1 MGEAQSLQEGSSQS
15 GGTSDE
21 GVLLSKLI
29 QLLNDRQCLLLSD
42 LGALLPGHL
51 RQRVKEQG
59 GLRSWLQ
66 KYPSLFAVA
75 GQPGQESVTLILGA
89 PAAAEVQAV
98 ASPQRG
104 PLPMS
109 GTLTSGEPD
118 GDGEVMLQG
127 GEISNSQPGDG
138 SGGSAGQGFPSDGA
152 QENEDP
158 LDKSAVQLRGLPFR
172 ATPEEVQ
179 VFLGDF
185 ANELPGLAPGG
196 GIQLMTNRDGR
207 PSGFA
212 RVQFNSPEVA
222 KRCRE
227 KLHLKAMEER
237 YVEVFL
243 YNERPSKG
251 RNRRAV
257 VEDGGVE
264 GLAPQAPDLTG
275 VTRETVVAECRE
287 QMADARKPGLL
298 MSMLGVALSQG
309 ARNYLKHH
317 DMGLKNFLGQFPE
330 EFNVEGGKGCEF
342 VTYTPQTFNLE
353 QALDGVDK
361 DSAIGAIGL
370 SAVLSTSH
378 TGSSSRA
385 NSGPPRTRRNL
396 ETPIASPNP
405 RHTDGLQ
412 SAARG
417 QATPSD
423 WGTPAPGPWGPTPEN
438 YRGCPGLGGPPAWG
452 PAWGTSGFGGPAF
465 MPPGDVGSWS
475 TPWGSNPLSSGM
487 WPPGFDMEGWPGAAG
502 LWPLGP
508 EESDGGNPGAFQ
520 LSSSTG
526 CPAAGLPPAIG
537 KGAEGT
543 AAEDGERNLKAAF
556 IRLRGLPFSA
566 NEQDILS
573 FFAANEVVDRISD
586 QPKAVAIQWRAN
598 GKSSGQAIVTMR
610 SCEDAEIAQTALH
623 GKYMGTRYIEVFFPA
638 DPEMLGS
645 GKNGSQLAA
654 YGGYTSNWN
663 SWSAGGRP
671 LRVDNGV
678 DASTGTAAEPGE
690 SQPCWEVM
698 FEHIEQDPSQQA
710 TFGLPPYATH
720 FPWPPYGPPGG
731 LSNSLA
737 SGFLDSGVPPSTATH
752 SNLANVKVAPKP
764 AATV

>member
-1 MGEAQSLQEGSSQS
+1 MGETQSLQEGSSQS

-42 LGALLPGHL
+42 LGALLPGQL

-66 KYPSLFAVA
+66 KYPSLFSVA

-89 PAAAEVQAV
+89 PAAADVQAV
-98 ASPQRG
+98 ATPQRG

-109 GTLTSGEPD
+109 GEPEVA
-118 GDGEVMLQG
+118 GEVALYG
-127 GEISNSQPGDG
+127 GEISKSQPVDG
-138 SGGSAGQGFPSDGA
+138 SGGSPGRGGLSESA

-172 ATPEEVQ
+172 AMAEDVQ
-179 VFLGDF
+179 AFLGDF
-185 ANELPGLAPGG
+185 ASELPGHAPGG

-243 YNERPSKG
+243 YSERPSKG

-257 VEDGGVE
+257 VEDGSAE
-264 GLAPQAPDLTG
+264 GAAAAAPDLTG
-275 VTRETVVAECRE
+275 VTRETVVAECRAE
-287 QMADARKPGLL
+287 MADARKPGLL

-317 DMGLKNFLGQFPE
+317 DMGLKNFLGQFPD
-330 EFNVEGGKGCEF
+330 EFTVEGGKGCEF
-342 VTYTPQTFNLE
+342 VTYTPQTFNLA
-353 QALDGVDK
+353 QALDGGEADNAMGAPGI
-361 DSAIGAIGL
+361 SAA
-370 SAVLSTSH
+370 ATNP

-385 NSGPPRTRRNL
+385 NSGPPRPRRNL
-396 ETPIASPNP
+396 ETPIGSPNP
-405 RHTDGLQ
+405 RHTDGIQ

-438 YRGCPGLGGPPAWG
+438 YRGCPGLGSAPAWG
-452 PAWGTSGFGGPAF
+452 PTWGTSGFGGPPF
-465 MPPGDVGSWS
+465 IPPGDAGSWPA
-475 TPWGSNPLSSGM
+475 PWGSNPMTSGI
-487 WPPGFDMEGWPGAAG
+487 WPPGFDMEGSGGWPGAAG
-502 LWPLGP
+502 LWGPLGP
-508 EESDGGNPGAFQ
+508 EDPDGSGAFQ
-520 LSSSTG
+520 LASSTG
-526 CPAAGLPPAIG
+526 CPAPGLPPAVG
-537 KGAEGT
+537 KGADSAAVEGG
-543 AAEDGERNLKAAF
+543 DRSQQAAF

-566 NEQDILS
+566 GEQDILS

-598 GKSSGQAIVTMR
+598 GKSSGQAIVAMR
-610 SCEDAEIAQTALH
+610 SCEDARIAQDALH
-623 GKYMGTRYIEVFFPA
+623 GKYMGSRYIEVFFPA
-638 DPEMLGS
+638 DPEMLGAGRITS
-645 GKNGSQLAA
+645 EMAA
-654 YGGYTSNWN
+654 KPAGYQNNWN
-663 SWSAGGRP
+663 PWASGGRP
-671 LRVDNGV
+671 PRDGG
-678 DASTGTAAEPGE
+678 DACMGAAAEPGE
-690 SQPCWEVM
+690 SQPCWEVI
-698 FEHIEQDPSQQA
+698 FDALEQNHTQQA
-710 TFGLPPYATH
+710 SFGMPPYGTN
-720 FPWPPYGPPGG
+720 FPWPPYGPPPGG

-737 SGFLDSGVPPSTATH
+737 PGFLEAGIPPAPPSNAADT
-752 SNLANVKVAPKP
+752 KVGPAP